1 MESKSQFSN
10 QALFE
15 ISDDPSDSVFSPT
28 VEASVVTAFVR
39 QVREFGNLFIT
50 FLKLYFQGRILILQ
64 NHILSFKLQMWEV
77 VFLYLRVQIFLTR
90 LAHGCPVGQ
99 CWPRK

>member
-1 MESKSQFSN
+1 MESKSQLSEQEFG
-10 QALFE
+10 LE
-15 ISDDPSDSVFSPT
+15 SDLSSIPHSSSAESSVA
-28 VEASVVTAFVR
+28 VAFG
-39 QVREFGNLFIT
+39 QQLREFGCLFIT
-50 FLKLYFQGRILILQ
+50 FLKLYFQGRMLIMQ
-64 NHILSFKLQMWEV
+64 NHILSFKLRMWEV